1 MTVREFRP
9 SSATSSE
16 ESPTSWMAQHAHD
29 RRESRAL
36 EARLAREEADAAAR
50 RKILEQ
56 NAHEKRDRVAR
67 DADQRRKAEQRKAR
81 TETRSD
87 ARRAALSWVDAH
99 VVELLIYP
107 IAVLSFAL
115 AAPAMAA
122 YGTVIFGAAGFL
134 LAGITELGMWAF
146 ALAVVASRH
155 RNPHRPVA
163 GLQAGV
169 VVFSLGAAGMNFTH
183 GLHKAGGGWTVGLVM
198 AVVSVAGIVA
208 HQLTLAGAP
217 RSRAERRADRL
228 AARAAAKIDRAQ
240 LAALRAAATVV
251 ATDGTAQLVYHDG
264 TYRLTRSRRLASP
277 AAAVEHSPTPA
288 EHRGTPVPVPV
299 APQVPSGSEI
309 AATDGAA
316 ADIATGDSVSADSAA
331 TVVLPAVARAESG
344 EGEAADHT
352 VDHAVGTAEWTAR
365 YEALPGETK
374 LAKAE
379 LFLARAW
386 ELGHEPALARV
397 DRMIDAPRTATVA
410 KRNLRG
416 RGLLPPSERA
426 GGRAADG
433 RSGLAS
439 VSALPGGGK
448 PA

>member
-1 MTVREFRP
+1 
-9 SSATSSE
+9 
-16 ESPTSWMAQHAHD
+16 MAQHAHD

-36 EARLAREEADAAAR
+36 EARLAREGADAAAR

-56 NAHEKRDRVAR
+56 NAREKRDRVAR
-67 DADQRRKAEQRKAR
+67 DADQRRKVEQRKAR
-81 TETRSD
+81 AETRSD
-87 ARRAALSWVDAH
+87 TRRAVLSWVNAH

-122 YGTVIFGAAGFL
+122 YGTVIFGVTGFL

-146 ALAVVASRH
+146 ALAVVASRR

-169 VVFSLGAAGMNFTH
+169 VVFCLGAGGMNFTH

-208 HQLTLAGAP
+208 HQLTLARAP
-217 RSRAERRADRL
+217 RSHAERRADRL

-240 LAALRAAATVV
+240 HAALRAAATVV
-251 ATDGTAQLVYHDG
+251 AADGTAQLVYHDG
-264 TYRLTRSRRLASP
+264 TYRLTRYRRLVSP
-277 AAAVEHSPTPA
+277 AGHSPTPA
-288 EHRGTPVPVPV
+288 EHRDTPVPVASPV
-299 APQVPSGSEI
+299 RSGPET
-309 AATDGAA
+309 AATDGAV
-316 ADIATGDSVSADSAA
+316 ADSVTSDSGPGDSVSADSAA
-331 TVVLPAVARAESG
+331 TVVLPAVVRAESG
-344 EGEAADHT
+344 EDHTVDHT

-379 LFLARAW
+379 LFLARSW
-386 ELGHEPALARV
+386 ELGDEPALARV
-397 DRMIDAPRTATVA
+397 DRMIDAPRTATAA

-416 RGLLPPSERA
+416 RGILPPSERA

-439 VSALPGGGK
+439 VSALPSAGEL
-448 PA
+448 A